1 MELGSLS
8 WLVCF
13 LYLLYCMIPGVSMT
27 HFLASQSKHVFV
39 NFIATDDPDVAPSRR
54 YENGLTFREEI
65 VEFDRLC
72 YHPWQTGI

>member
-1 MELGSLS
+1 
-8 WLVCF
+8 
-13 LYLLYCMIPGVSMT
+13 MT

-65 VEFDRLC
+65 VEFDRL
-72 YHPWQTGI
+72 YHPWQTDI